1 MTDTAHFDR
10 PADTHAD
17 TDAAAAPGC
26 PPEQSAVRQRTFE
39 WSDPLATAGIG
50 AGMSGMDF
58 FTAMAAGRVP
68 APPIMKTLDM
78 ASFSFEEG
86 RVVFRLTPQEFHYNP
101 LGSVHGGVFA
111 TLLDSACGCAV
122 HTRLPA
128 GVFYTSLDLSVKF
141 LRPVSIATGEITA
154 EGTVVHFGRRMA
166 LAEARILDAAG
177 KVYATANSSCLIM
190 QPTQ

>member
-1 MTDTAHFDR
+1 MTSTAHFDS
-10 PADTHAD
+10 PADAT
-17 TDAAAAPGC
+17 
-26 PPEQSAVRQRTFE
+26 SAHQQHQVVRQHTFE
-39 WSDPLATAGIG
+39 WSDPVETASFG
-50 AGMSGMDF
+50 AGLSGMDF
-58 FTAMAAGRVP
+58 FTAMAEGRVQM
-68 APPIMKTLDM
+68 PPIMQTLDF
-78 ASFSFEEG
+78 SGFSFEEG

-141 LRPVSIATGEITA
+141 LRPVTIETGEIAA
-154 EGTVVHFGRRMA
+154 EGTVVHLGRRTA

-190 QPTQ
+190 RPTQ